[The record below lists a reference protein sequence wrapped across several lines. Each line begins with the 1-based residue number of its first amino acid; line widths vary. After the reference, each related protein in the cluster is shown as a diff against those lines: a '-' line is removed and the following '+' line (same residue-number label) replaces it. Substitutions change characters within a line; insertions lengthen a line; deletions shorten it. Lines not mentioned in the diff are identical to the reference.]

1 MLIKLSLRHNFK
13 NMIKT
18 ILLGIAILFIAVL
31 LMGVK
36 VFFTKSGKFPN
47 THVSGN
53 KAMRERNISCA
64 TSQDRE
70 SYRKESPVIKILK
83 NENI

>member
-1 MLIKLSLRHNFK
+1 
-13 NMIKT
+13 MIET
-18 ILLGIAILFIAVL
+18 ILLGVAILLIAVL

-36 VFFTKSGKFPN
+36 VFFTKSGKFPSS
-47 THVSGN
+47 HVGSN

-64 TSQDRE
+64 SSQDRE
-70 SYRKESPVIKILK
+70 SYKKESPVVKILK